1 MGRIQAL
8 YASRMEHKDRA
19 AEIRAFEEEAE
30 ALATYQL
37 DLLAQLE
44 RQIRAV
50 HNTMRDIEKL
60 RGAKHRVGPELSNGQ
75 REETLAHLADA
86 ITDLDLHIAS
96 EHECCA
102 DMQTTIAQ
110 MRDRIVG
117 LRHRVAGSNRTG
129 GDSRSRSTSE

>member
-1 MGRIQAL
+1 
-8 YASRMEHKDRA
+8 MEHNSHRA
-19 AEIRAFEEEAE
+19 REIRAFEEEAE

-60 RGAKHRVGPELSNGQ
+60 RSAKHRVGPELSNGQ
-75 REETLAHLADA
+75 REDTLAHLANA
-86 ITDLDLHIAS
+86 IEDLDSHMSS

-102 DMQTTIAQ
+102 DMQATIAQ

-117 LRHRVAGSNRTG
+117 LRQRVARSNRAG
-129 GDSRSRSTSE
+129 SDSPSRSTPE